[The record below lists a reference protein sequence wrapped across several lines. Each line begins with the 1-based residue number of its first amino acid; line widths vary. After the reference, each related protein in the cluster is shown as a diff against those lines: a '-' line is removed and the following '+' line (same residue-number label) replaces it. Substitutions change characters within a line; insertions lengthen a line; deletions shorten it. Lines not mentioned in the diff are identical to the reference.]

1 MRRRSQITM
10 FLLLAAVL
18 FVVKPAKAQ
27 ESSGSH
33 ASAQSSGQHV
43 LPKTSGETGEE
54 GSEGFKHSPAV
65 QWIARHTGMSVMA
78 AYWVA
83 MLLNFLIVAGF
94 IYAVSRSRVPAMLR
108 ARTEAIQQG
117 MKEARAS
124 SEDARRRLSDV
135 ESRLA
140 KLDAEIAELRTAAE
154 KEAQA
159 EEERI
164 RAAAEEDV
172 RKVLQTAEQEIDA
185 ASRQARRE
193 LKSLAAGLAVDLAA
207 KKLKIDKST
216 DQVLVR
222 DFVRQLGED
231 EK

>member
-1 MRRRSQITM
+1 MRRRSQWAM
-10 FLLLAAVL
+10 FLLVAVVIL
-18 FVVKPAKAQ
+18 VVRPVMAQ
-27 ESSGSH
+27 ESAPAH
-33 ASAQSSGQHV
+33 ASAQNSSQHA

-65 QWIARHTGMSVMA
+65 QWIARNTGMSVMA

-83 MLLNFLIVAGF
+83 MLINFLIVAGF

-117 MKEARAS
+117 MKEARAAS
-124 SEDARRRLSDV
+124 DDARRRLGEV

-140 KLDAEIAELRTAAE
+140 KLDSEIAELRTAAE

-159 EEERI
+159 EEARI
-164 RAAAEEDV
+164 RVAAEEDV
-172 RKVLQTAEQEIDA
+172 RKVLQAAEQEIDA

-193 LKSLAAGLAVDLAA
+193 LKSLAAGLAVDLAE
-207 KKLKIDKST
+207 KKLKVDKTT
-216 DQVLVR
+216 DQALVR
-222 DFVRQLGED
+222 QFVRQLGED
-231 EK
+231 GE